1 MLAKK
6 SIFRI
11 AEIATLKNLLFKLSR
26 EYDLQKKKNQKHTQE
41 LPLCKGN
48 DRMIN
53 KKMTCKTNSVC
64 TRISRYYNCE
74 LDFRQ

>member
-26 EYDLQKKKNQKHTQE
+26 EYDLQKKNQKHTQE

-53 KKMTCKTNSVC
+53 KKKMTCKTNSVC
-64 TRISRYYNCE
+64 TRIS
-74 LDFRQ
+74 